1 MQYRGV
7 CWLGLEE
14 ETCKRHGRLL
24 DLCRAAG
31 KEEAREPRHHREEVR
46 RGQDAQ
52 RAARDLTQAS
62 AGPCMRYA
70 MEQHS
75 NRAWEQTLAMK
86 LQGRGR
92 CGGRASMPGTSFQ
105 RPGRLTGT
113 LAYMANVPATA
124 SFTLML
130 FPNVASRK
138 KGMQCTHL
146 IAGNGALL
154 GY

>member
-62 AGPCMRYA
+62 AGSCMRYA

-75 NRAWEQTLAMK
+75 STRM
-86 LQGRGR
+86 G
-92 CGGRASMPGTSFQ
+92 
-105 RPGRLTGT
+105 
-113 LAYMANVPATA
+113 ANVGDEAPGQSEMWGACQHA
-124 SFTLML
+124 RDILPEARAIDRNICIHGERS
-130 FPNVASRK
+130 
-138 KGMQCTHL
+138 C
-146 IAGNGALL
+146 NGILD
-154 GY
+154 